1 MDNGQV
7 ENLKSL
13 LEADENDAGEN
24 NRQWWVKNLNLNF
37 RREQNENQEQN
48 EEE

>member
-1 MDNGQV
+1 MDMDNGKQ

-24 NRQWWVKNLNLNF
+24 NRQ
-37 RREQNENQEQN
+37 
-48 EEE
+48 